1 MRLGWGKRLAY
12 RLYRHPLVMFG
23 VGPSYLFL
31 LQHRA
36 PLGLMRA
43 AGWTPWISTMSTNI
57 GIAIVVALLIW
68 LVGPGPF
75 LMVHGPIFLI
85 AATIGVWLFYV
96 QHQFEDTRWA
106 QEANWNHPQAAPHG
120 SSHYDLPIV
129 MRWFSANIGVHHVHH
144 LASRVPFYRLPE
156 ILRDYPE
163 LASVGRLIPKAP
175 LADSLG
181 ILESRG

>member
-1 MRLGWGKRLAY
+1 
-12 RLYRHPLVMFG
+12 
-23 VGPSYLFL
+23 
-31 LQHRA
+31 
-36 PLGLMRA
+36 
-43 AGWTPWISTMSTNI
+43 MSTNV

-75 LMVHGPIFLI
+75 LMIHGPIFLI

-106 QEANWNHPQAAPHG
+106 QEANWSHPQAALHG
-120 SSHYDLPIV
+120 SSHYDLPII

-163 LASVGRLIPKAP
+163 LASVGRLTFWH
-175 LADSLG
+175 SLSCMNYSLWDEDAQRL
-181 ILESRG
+181 ISFRTLSRRRDHAEDRGRLRRGRQ